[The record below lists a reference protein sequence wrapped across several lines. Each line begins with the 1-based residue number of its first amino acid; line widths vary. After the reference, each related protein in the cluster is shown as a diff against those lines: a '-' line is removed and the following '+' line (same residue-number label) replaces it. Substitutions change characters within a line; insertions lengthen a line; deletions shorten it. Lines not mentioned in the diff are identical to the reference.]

1 MLGRKTGQ
9 VLVSAAL
16 VSGCAPELGDA
27 PFACDVSGACPEGY
41 ACQATVCVR
50 EGVKPAASRPKRVV
64 WINAAE
70 MFWLASP
77 SGGATLLV
85 NDGFTQGAHGIYEIA
100 VGADGAVGEPRTLLP
115 FVDGPPISSSI
126 VLLPDG
132 RYGVAKLSFP
142 DIDGDTID
150 LELLGIERQGP
161 TGVPPLVQKLYAQST
176 PFLGGIE
183 PAYIGA
189 VASGDAVAAVDI
201 AWTRPEG
208 GGQVDVVH
216 VARSGST
223 WGAGEPVSAP
233 LPPGILP
240 LSGDCAL
247 FRDASGWLT
256 VRVGFEQFAL
266 AAVPAS
272 GTTMTFT
279 PAQDMPLFAW
289 KEGVLSLRT
298 GAFDEATATSSAS
311 LVFSDPAGNQIAE
324 DGGFVL
330 QESLTPYAAVPF
342 ESGALVAPLSRDPAF
357 PVLEVG
363 FRSPTEPLRT
373 VARVARESTE
383 TLYSARAFSDGTKVY
398 LAWTEFHEA
407 SMDLWVAVTDLQ
419 RGGVMPLVA
428 GAKRVRTWTGVDSAL
443 LEAMR
448 ARGGRKR

>member
-1 MLGRKTGQ
+1 MLGRKTGS

-27 PFACDVSGACPEGY
+27 PFACEASGACPDGY

-50 EGVKPAASRPKRVV
+50 EGLKPAAARPKRVV

-70 MFWLASP
+70 MFWFASP

-100 VGADGAVGEPRTLLP
+100 VGADGAVGEPRTLLN

-142 DIDGDTID
+142 DVDGDALE
-150 LELLGIERQGP
+150 LELLGIERQGSK
-161 TGVPPLVQKLYAQST
+161 GVQPATQTLFHTETA
-176 PFLGGIE
+176 FLGGTE

-189 VASGDAVAAVDI
+189 VVSASEPAVDI

-208 GGQVDVVH
+208 GGHVEVLH
-216 VARSGST
+216 VARNGST

-247 FRDASGWLT
+247 FRDQSGWLT

-266 AAVPAS
+266 AAVPTS
-272 GTTMTFT
+272 GTTMTF
-279 PAQDMPLFAW
+279 AEAADMPLFAW
-289 KEGVLSLRT
+289 KEGVLSLRA
-298 GAFDEATATSSAS
+298 GSFDEATATSPAS
-311 LVFSDPAGNQIAE
+311 FVFTDPLGTELGE

-330 QESLTPYAAVPF
+330 QESLTPHVAVPF
-342 ESGALVAPLSRDPAF
+342 EDGALVAPLSRDPAF
-357 PVLEVG
+357 PELEVG

-428 GAKRVRTWTGVDSAL
+428 GARRVRTWEGVDSAL

-448 ARGGRKR
+448 ARRGRKR